1 MTDSID
7 AQPDNA
13 FSANAV
19 RTERKA
25 EIQASDPDD
34 DLYMLGISKSFNGV
48 AVLHSVSFTA
58 SSGEI
63 HALLGANGAGKS
75 TLMKILSGAYR
86 SDVGNIHIGSRP
98 LHIKSPADAKRQGI
112 HCVYQEVD
120 TALVP
125 QLTVAENIMMDRMG
139 QGKRSWWVSPRQIR
153 QEAEQAMQALGG
165 AIPMTKRVEQCTLAE
180 KQMVLLAR
188 ILAERPKVVIFDE
201 PTAPLSHEEAERLF
215 QMMRSMRD
223 LGVVVI
229 FISHRLPEVF
239 AESDRITIMR
249 DGHIV
254 HSSRTG
260 ETTPEEAVRHMLG
273 KTFEEE
279 FPKQQTVIGKV
290 LLQVRGLTRGR
301 KVRDVSFHVRQG
313 EIVGIVGVVGA
324 GKTELSRLLAG
335 VDRYERGSM
344 SLNGRP
350 LMPKEPA
357 DAVRAGIVLVPEE
370 RRKQGVFV
378 QESIQRNISAPL
390 LKALS
395 RLGFVKKRK
404 EWSLAEQM
412 RRRLGIQSSSVTQKV
427 KYLSGGNQQ
436 KVSIG
441 KWLEIPAH
449 VYVLDEPTKGMDIGA
464 KSDVFRIIGKLAQQ
478 GKGIVYLTCEFNEAV
493 GIADRLYVMYDGELV
508 HTFQRNEVTQE
519 QLMFYASAGR
529 EGEWRQ

>member
-1 MTDSID
+1 MTNSFD

-13 FSANAV
+13 FSTNAA
-19 RTERKA
+19 RTERGA
-25 EIQASDPDD
+25 ALHASSPDD
-34 DLYMLGISKSFNGV
+34 NLYMLGISKSFNGV
-48 AVLHSVSFTA
+48 AALHSVSFTA

-86 SDVGNIHIGSRP
+86 ADVGNIHIGSRP
-98 LHIKSPADAKRQGI
+98 LQIKSPADAKRQGI

-139 QGKRSWWVSPRQIR
+139 QANRSWWVSPRRIR
-153 QEAEQAMQALGG
+153 QEAEKAMQSLGA
-165 AIPMTKRVEQCTLAE
+165 AIPLTKRVEQCTLAE

-188 ILAERPKVVIFDE
+188 ILAEQAKVVIFDE
-201 PTAPLSHEEAERLF
+201 PTAPLSHEEAMRLF

-249 DGHIV
+249 DGQIV
-254 HSSRTG
+254 HSSQTD
-260 ETTPEEAVRHMLG
+260 ETTPEEVVRHMLG

-279 FPKQQTVIGKV
+279 FPKEQAVIGDV
-290 LLQVRGLTRGR
+290 LLQVQGITRGR
-301 KVRDVSFHVRQG
+301 KVRDVSFDVRQG

-324 GKTELSRLLAG
+324 GKTELSRLLTG
-335 VDRYERGSM
+335 VDVYERGSM
-344 SLNGRP
+344 SLNGVP
-350 LMPKEPA
+350 LIPKEPA

-378 QESIQRNISAPL
+378 QESIQHNISVPL

-395 RLGFVKKRK
+395 LLGFVRKRN
-404 EWSLAEQM
+404 EWCLAEQM
-412 RRRLGIQSSSVTQKV
+412 RDRLTIKSSSVKQEV

-441 KWLEIPAH
+441 KWLETPAY
-449 VYVLDEPTKGMDIGA
+449 VYVLDEPTKGVDIGA
-464 KSDVFRIIGKLAQQ
+464 KSDMFRIIGKLVQQ
-478 GKGIVYLTCEFNEAV
+478 GKGIVYLTCEFNEV
-493 GIADRLYVMYDGELV
+493 IGIADRIYVMYDGELV
-508 HTFQRNEVTQE
+508 QAFQRNEVTQE
-519 QLMFYASAGR
+519 QLMFYASAGQG
-529 EGEWRQ
+529 GEWK